1 MELVKIKVLTGPN
14 IYAYSPVIEAKIDLE
29 EFDQLESNEIPGF
42 NQQLLSCF
50 PGLFEHTCSTG
61 KRGGLVERL
70 KEGTYLGHVTEHLAL
85 QLQVCLGHQVYFGK
99 TSWVEDSV
107 YKVILEYKV
116 KEVALFSL
124 KKAIE
129 IITAL
134 VAGKTIERKGIIEE
148 GEEINRLYGIGPSTE
163 AILREADQCGIPYLT
178 LDSRNSLYQLGYGV
192 YQKRIEATIASTTS
206 CIGVDIAGDKM
217 QTKHLLQESGIPIP
231 VGVLIESL
239 AELKNV
245 IFDLE
250 IPLVVKPCSLNHGK
264 GVSVG
269 VFNWYDLKKAFYRAA
284 RFSRRVIVEEYIQ
297 GKDYRLLVVGDRV
310 VAVAERNPPQV
321 IGDGNSTIRELINQ
335 ENQNPFRGKGHEKPL
350 TRIKIDPTVVNYLY
364 QQGFALD
371 AIPEQGQIVVLRRN
385 GNLST
390 GGTARDV
397 SDQVHPAN
405 VELAIRA
412 VRMLG
417 LDIAGVDVIT
427 PDIRIPITEGKGA
440 IIEVNA
446 APGIRMHLYPTEG
459 RGKNVALD
467 ILKYLFPEG
476 NGRIPIIAITGTN
489 GKTTTTRLLG
499 NILQY
504 KYKQVGMTTSDG
516 IFINNRCIMR
526 GDNTGPRS
534 ARTLLMDP
542 SIEIGVLETARGGIL
557 REGLGYVE
565 SDIGVITN
573 ITEDHLGVDD
583 INSLAD
589 LASVKS
595 LVIET
600 VKKNGYSI
608 LNADDPLVV
617 KLAGKSS
624 APIIFFSSRSNNL
637 VIRRHC
643 EKGGKAIYNENGL
656 LVFRTGEDREVIMEI
671 NKIPL
676 TFSGLATHNLQNVLA
691 ATAVLLALG
700 LEREYIKKGLVR
712 FGQHR
717 HDNLGRLNCY
727 QTLGLTVIL
736 DYGHNPAGFEEVFK
750 FMQRLGGER
759 MVGIIGVPGDRP
771 DSWVIKAGTIAGKY
785 LDQVY
790 IKEDQARRGRA
801 PGEVASLIR
810 EGLNQACFRGNSPFI
825 ANEKEALRQA
835 LEQAR
840 RGDVIVC
847 FYEKDPQDLARIIR
861 QGLTE
866 FESKEPILEAVSK
879 KNN

>member
-1 MELVKIKVLTGPN
+1 M
-14 IYAYSPVIEAKIDLE
+14 
-29 EFDQLESNEIPGF
+29 
-42 NQQLLSCF
+42 
-50 PGLFEHTCSTG
+50 
-61 KRGGLVERL
+61 
-70 KEGTYLGHVTEHLAL
+70 
-85 QLQVCLGHQVYFGK
+85 
-99 TSWVEDSV
+99 
-107 YKVILEYKV
+107 
-116 KEVALFSL
+116 
-124 KKAIE
+124 
-129 IITAL
+129 
-134 VAGKTIERKGIIEE
+134 
-148 GEEINRLYGIGPSTE
+148 
-163 AILREADQCGIPYLT
+163 
-178 LDSRNSLYQLGYGV
+178 
-192 YQKRIEATIASTTS
+192 
-206 CIGVDIAGDKM
+206 
-217 QTKHLLQESGIPIP
+217 
-231 VGVLIESL
+231 
-239 AELKNV
+239 
-245 IFDLE
+245 
-250 IPLVVKPCSLNHGK
+250 
-264 GVSVG
+264 
-269 VFNWYDLKKAFYRAA
+269 
-284 RFSRRVIVEEYIQ
+284 
-297 GKDYRLLVVGDRV
+297 
-310 VAVAERNPPQV
+310 
-321 IGDGNSTIRELINQ
+321 
-335 ENQNPFRGKGHEKPL
+335 
-350 TRIKIDPTVVNYLY
+350 
-364 QQGFALD
+364 
-371 AIPEQGQIVVLRRN
+371 
-385 GNLST
+385 
-390 GGTARDV
+390 
-397 SDQVHPAN
+397 
-405 VELAIRA
+405 
-412 VRMLG
+412 
-417 LDIAGVDVIT
+417 
-427 PDIRIPITEGKGA
+427 
-440 IIEVNA
+440 
-446 APGIRMHLYPTEG
+446 
-459 RGKNVALD
+459 
-467 ILKYLFPEG
+467 
-476 NGRIPIIAITGTN
+476 
-489 GKTTTTRLLG
+489 
-499 NILQY
+499 
-504 KYKQVGMTTSDG
+504 
-516 IFINNRCIMR
+516 
-526 GDNTGPRS
+526 
-534 ARTLLMDP
+534 
-542 SIEIGVLETARGGIL
+542 
-557 REGLGYVE
+557 
-565 SDIGVITN
+565 
-573 ITEDHLGVDD
+573 
-583 INSLAD
+583 
-589 LASVKS
+589 
-595 LVIET
+595 IET